1 MIFSSIIFIFMFL
14 PIALL
19 VYYLSPKKLRNF
31 VLFILSIIFYAWG
44 EPIYVV
50 LILVSIVFDY
60 LCALIIGKYRTKNKV
75 MAKATFLFMVLGNIG
90 VLGFFKYLEF
100 IINNIN
106 VLFGVSWS
114 VEKLPLPIGISFY
127 TFQII
132 SYAADVYLGKIK
144 AEKNIINFGAFVT
157 MFPQLASGPIMKF
170 GEIGEQLKSRKET
183 IDNFT
188 DGIERFIIGLG
199 KKVLIANNIG
209 AIWTV
214 IKATEIGELSVVS
227 AWLGIIA
234 FTLQIYFD
242 FSGYSDMAIGVGKM
256 MGFELIEN
264 FRYPYLSTSVSEFW
278 RRWHISLGRW
288 FKDYIYIPLGG
299 NRVSKLK
306 QVRNLFVVWFV
317 TGLWHGASWNFI
329 FWGVYFG
336 VFVFLEKVFLGN
348 ILKKTPKVISNL
360 YTMLV
365 VIVGW
370 VFFDIYKFGEAI
382 SYIKVMFGIGDN
394 SFIDNAAIYYMY
406 TNAILLILAIV
417 CATPIIKC
425 VIEKIKKKQSVLGS
439 VIMGICYIGILFL
452 STSYLVNQSF
462 SPFLYFK
469 F

>member
-1 MIFSSIIFIFMFL
+1 MFL

-19 VYYLSPKKLRNF
+19 VYYISPKKLRNLI
-31 VLFILSIIFYAWG
+31 LFILSIIFYAWG

-50 LILVSIVFDY
+50 LILFLIIFDY
-60 LCALIIGKYRTKNKV
+60 LSALIIGKYRERNKFI
-75 MAKATFLFMVLGNIG
+75 AKSTFLIMILFNIG
-90 VLGFFKYLEF
+90 VLGFFKYFEF

-106 VLFGVSWS
+106 VVFGVSWS

-132 SYAADVYLGKIK
+132 SYAADVYLGKVK
-144 AEKNIINFGAFVT
+144 AEKNIINFGTYIT

-170 GEIGEQLKSRKET
+170 GEIGEQLRNRKENLE
-183 IDNFT
+183 NFT
-188 DGIERFIIGLG
+188 DGIERFIVGLG
-199 KKVLIANNIG
+199 KKVLIANNVG
-209 AIWTV
+209 LIWTV
-214 IKATEIGELSVVS
+214 IKNTPIGEISVVS

-288 FKDYIYIPLGG
+288 FKDYLYIPLGG

-306 QVRNLFVVWFV
+306 QVRNLFIVWFI

-329 FWGVYFG
+329 FWGIYFG
-336 VFVFLEKVFLGN
+336 IFVFIEKMFLGN
-348 ILKKTPKVISNL
+348 LLKKMPKVISNM
-360 YTMLV
+360 YTMIV
-365 VIVGW
+365 VIIGW

-382 SYIKVMFGIGDN
+382 NYIKTMFGVGTN
-394 SFIDNAAIYYMY
+394 KFIDNAAMYYLY
-406 TNAILLILAIV
+406 TNAIVLILAIV
-417 CATPIIKC
+417 CATPIISNIQKN
-425 VIEKIKKKQSVLGS
+425 IKKKQSLLGAI
-439 VIMGICYIGILFL
+439 IMGICYIGILFL